1 MPVGDND
8 LGTGMT
14 GKWFTNRGQVIQVA
28 CAVILLIIGII
39 TQWNQLWNAF
49 DLASVLKVLAYPATA
64 LLCFQAGKYV
74 QSLSSPA
81 RQSVKPQ
88 PTIKYQFLTPTVQ
101 IGSYFDIE
109 SEQILGLSRVSV
121 ISIAN
126 FETGS
131 EASAALVEVVG
142 TILYLSAGAR
152 TKKLN
157 SSRFLIQANS
167 KLKSDE
173 YSVFQFTCQKDS
185 LSLTSISVDHINLPA
200 QEVTFAICIMQYR
213 AP

>member
-1 MPVGDND
+1 MSN
-8 LGTGMT
+8 
-14 GKWFTNRGQVIQVA
+14 KWFTNRGQVIQVT

-39 TQWNQLWNAF
+39 TQWNQLWNTF

-81 RQSVKPQ
+81 KQSFKPQ
-88 PTIKYQFLTPTVQ
+88 PTIKYQFLTPTVK
-101 IGSYFDIE
+101 IGSYFDTE
-109 SEQILGLSRVSV
+109 SEQLLGLSRVSV
-121 ISIAN
+121 VSIDKL
-126 FETGS
+126 ETGS
-131 EASAALVEVVG
+131 EAVSAALVEVAG
-142 TILYLSAGAR
+142 TILYLSAGAH

-157 SSRFLIQANS
+157 SNRFLIQANS
-167 KLKSDE
+167 RLKSDD

-213 AP
+213 AAD